1 LTQVLKAARPAL
13 HLQWE
18 LVPLMLVGQ
27 HHEPKHDSTNWD
39 TKKTGSGTYA
49 TNWVRDLMST
59 VAAHLIRTRKVSS
72 GPPCS
77 DTTTCNMQPPCGL
90 MMQWYEQPLA
100 SGIITYWQ
108 PFQKMTQRLV
118 MWYCKDQA
126 RQRQPCKMHDT
137 YDNGI

>member
-39 TKKTGSGTYA
+39 TKKTGSGTHA

-100 SGIITYWQ
+100 FRHHHILATFSKDDAETCYVVL
-108 PFQKMTQRLV
+108 QRPSKTKAA
-118 MWYCKDQA
+118 MQDA
-126 RQRQPCKMHDT
+126 
-137 YDNGI
+137 